1 MSHSIYRW
9 PCELMAASGLLV
21 LVEGSEQR
29 AQAIGTLSLPGIQ
42 PSRMT
47 GGQQKQPS
55 ASSEG

>member
-29 AQAIGTLSLPGIQ
+29 AQAIGTLSLPGMQ
-42 PSRMT
+42 TFRGT
-47 GGQQKQPS
+47 EGQQNHPS
-55 ASSEG
+55 ARSEG